1 MDEFKVIQARPGEL
15 HLAVAKVKDNEDMA
29 QAVEDRFSAVRGIN
43 QVRADA
49 GLGTVMVFYDKD
61 ELTSLFNLWS
71 LKDAFAA
78 LFPEVNPLDLLT
90 LLDDKPQP

>member
-29 QAVEDRFSAVRGIN
+29 QAVEDRFGSVRGIN

-49 GLGTVMVFYDKD
+49 GLGTVQVFYNKD
-61 ELTSLFNLWS
+61 ELTSFFNLWS

-78 LFPEVNPLDLLT
+78 LFPEVNPLELLA
-90 LLDDKPQP
+90 LLDDNP

>member
-1 MDEFKVIQARPGEL
+1 VIHARTGEL

-29 QAVEDRFSAVRGIN
+29 QAVEDRFGAVRGIN

-49 GLGTVMVFYDKD
+49 GLGTVQVFYNKD
-61 ELTSLFNLWS
+61 ELTSFFNLWS

-78 LFPEVNPLDLLT
+78 LFPEVNPLELLA
-90 LLDDKPQP
+90 LLDDNP